1 MRRTPCFVRVRDG
14 VIAAATLLLAGAC
27 ATTDQDA
34 PPGESPPDLSEF
46 HEQSVAFEP
55 CAPYATTAADE
66 ELFAD
71 ERLECAR
78 VRVPWDYDDPEGAS
92 GEIALL
98 RIPASGEKI
107 GSLLVNPGGPG
118 GSGMNLV
125 AAMAASNP
133 LWTEGTIGQRFDVVG
148 FDPRGAG
155 ASLPRVD
162 CFTDEEQDRGEG
174 FDDGLEVDT
183 VPDAETAAEVAR
195 RCAEGA
201 GGDGALAGVSTR
213 EIARDMDVLRAA
225 LGDEKLTYLG
235 YSYGTELGAVY
246 AEAFPERVR
255 AMVLDGAV
263 DPAKSADELLIAQAA
278 AGQEG
283 FDRLVEECAA
293 EADCPLGTDP
303 ARGTEEFQ
311 ALTRPLRE
319 EPAPTA
325 DGRGLGYDLAIT
337 GTLAGLRSESL
348 RAQLVEALAE
358 LAEGR
363 GDGLL
368 ALSDLINDRGPDGR
382 YRGTMGAFTAVRCM
396 DWPRRTP
403 EELAERGRLVRE
415 AAPMLDDG
423 RPVGE
428 RHHVCEAWPAPPT
441 RSGPYVS
448 GDVDLPP
455 TLTVSVTGDVATPH
469 QGGVNLARALGG
481 SLLTVE
487 GAQHGAA
494 LTRPHACID
503 AIVVDYLVGLET
515 PPDGARCA
523 L

>member
-1 MRRTPCFVRVRDG
+1 MFRSPARRL
-14 VIAAATLLLAGAC
+14 VIAAVTLLLASAC
-27 ATTDQDA
+27 TSTTEDA
-34 PPGESPPDLSEF
+34 PPDESPPDLSAF
-46 HEQSVAFEP
+46 HEQTVAFEP
-55 CAPYATTAADE
+55 CAPYATTAVDE

-78 VRVPWDYDDPEGAS
+78 VRVPLDYADPEGAS
-92 GEIALL
+92 GEVALL
-98 RIPASGEKI
+98 RIRAGGERDGEKI

-118 GSGMNLV
+118 GSGMNFV

-133 LWTEGTIGQRFDVVG
+133 MWTEGAIGQRFDVVG

-162 CFTDEEQDRGEG
+162 CFTDEEEDREEG
-174 FDDGLEVDT
+174 FHAALETDV
-183 VPDAETAAEVAR
+183 VPDAEAAAEVAR
-195 RCAEGA
+195 RCAESV
-201 GGDGALAGVSTR
+201 GGDEALAGVSTR
-213 EIARDMDVLRAA
+213 DIARDMDVLRAV

-235 YSYGTELGAVY
+235 YSYGTELGGAY
-246 AEAFPERVR
+246 AEAFPDRVR

-263 DPAKSADELLIAQAA
+263 DPKRSADELMVAQAA

-283 FDRLVEECAA
+283 FDRLAEECAA
-293 EADCPLGTDP
+293 EADCPLGGDP
-303 ARGTEEFQ
+303 ARSTEEFQ
-311 ALTRPLRE
+311 ALTRPLRD

-348 RAQLVEALAE
+348 RGQLVEALGE

-382 YRGTMGAFTAVRCM
+382 YRGLMDAFTAVRCM
-396 DWPRRTP
+396 DWPRSTP
-403 EELAERGRLVRE
+403 EELAERGRRMRE
-415 AAPMLDDG
+415 VAPILDDG

-428 RHHVCEAWPAPPT
+428 DHHVCEAWPAPPT
-441 RSGPYVS
+441 RSGPYAS
-448 GDVDLPP
+448 GEVDLPP
-455 TLTVSVTGDVATPH
+455 TLTVSVTGDPATPH
-469 QGGVNLARALGG
+469 QGGINLAEALGG
-481 SLLTVE
+481 SLLTVD

-494 LTRPHACID
+494 LTKPHACID
-503 AIVVDYLVGLET
+503 EIVVDYLVALET
-515 PPDGARCA
+515 PPDGARCE